1 MKTQYLVG
9 IPAEGFIRLSD
20 GRELIG
26 GSLTLE
32 EAKEAKKIYKKSFV
46 YKLVMVNPRTLR

>member
-1 MKTQYLVG
+1 MKEQYLVG
-9 IPAEGFIRLSD
+9 VPKKDFIRLSD

-32 EAKEAKKIYKKSFV
+32 EAKEAKKFFKKSHV
-46 YKLVMVNPRTLR
+46 YKLVMVNPRLLK